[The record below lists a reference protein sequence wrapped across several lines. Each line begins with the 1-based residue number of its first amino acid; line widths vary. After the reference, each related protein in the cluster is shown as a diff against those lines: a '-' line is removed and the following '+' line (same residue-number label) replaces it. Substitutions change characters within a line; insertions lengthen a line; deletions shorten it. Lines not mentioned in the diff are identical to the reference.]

1 MISKPRK
8 KVLRKV
14 PIKVRN
20 PDRSDI
26 VTIYSIT
33 KIKLGNIRG
42 HIDYL
47 LFEMFRHGIIY
58 DSIKSY
64 DNGKYVTFYTK
75 PPLTGNESNAYEKII
90 RALIELEG
98 IEDTGR

>member
-1 MISKPRK
+1 MISKPK
-8 KVLRKV
+8 KKILRKRS
-14 PIKVRN
+14 IKVRN
-20 PDRSDI
+20 PDQSDI

-33 KIKLGNIRG
+33 KTKLGNIRE

-47 LFEMFRHGIIY
+47 LLEMFRHGILY

-64 DNGKYVTFYTK
+64 DNEKYVTFYTK
-75 PPLTGNESNAYEKII
+75 PPLTGNESHAYEKII

-98 IEDTGR
+98 IEDTNR